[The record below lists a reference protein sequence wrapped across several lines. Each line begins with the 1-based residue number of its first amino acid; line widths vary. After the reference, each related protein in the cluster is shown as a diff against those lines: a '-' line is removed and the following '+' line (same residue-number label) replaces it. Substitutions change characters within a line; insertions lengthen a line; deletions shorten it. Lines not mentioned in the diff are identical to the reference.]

1 MSEMTLK
8 PNEKLDVRNILKD
21 LDKYE
26 PKRRGWTWR
35 KPAPNL
41 EMGPFTY
48 HDVSEPLKQSVG
60 LPPAKYFGDIDPSR
74 FRSSRPRLPPAA
86 LRTISAACAWPPG
99 TAPTTSWSSGIW
111 ASPTSTA

>member
-35 KPAPNL
+35 L
-41 EMGPFTY
+41 SLI
-48 HDVSEPLKQSVG
+48 HISEPT
-60 LPPAKYFGDIDPSR
+60 R
-74 FRSSRPRLPPAA
+74 RS
-86 LRTISAACAWPPG
+86 
-99 TAPTTSWSSGIW
+99 
-111 ASPTSTA
+111 